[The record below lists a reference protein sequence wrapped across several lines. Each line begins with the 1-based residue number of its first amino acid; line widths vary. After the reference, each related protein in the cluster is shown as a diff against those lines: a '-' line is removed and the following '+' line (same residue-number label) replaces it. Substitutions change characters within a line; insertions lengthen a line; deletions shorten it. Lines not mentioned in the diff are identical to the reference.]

1 MPLFVLKSL
10 IILGTPEHAFIY
22 FEKFNNNRHAR
33 TCLQSKNKLAINDI
47 YIYIKTSKMGYYRN
61 VCQVF
66 CMRFRLICL
75 SISI

>member
-33 TCLQSKNKLAINDI
+33 TCLQSKNKLVINDI
-47 YIYIKTSKMGYYRN
+47 YIYIY
-61 VCQVF
+61 
-66 CMRFRLICL
+66 
-75 SISI
+75 